1 MHNQKKLTKKQRRL
15 LREQTNAVDN
25 NLQIKNLTPLTRNQ
39 QIAFQSYNKGKH
51 LMLHGTAGSGKT
63 LCAVYLALKDV
74 LNEVY
79 EKAIII
85 RSVVPSRDIGFLP
98 GDQNAKIKVYEMPYI
113 QLCKELFNRSDAY
126 KLLQHNRSLE
136 FISTSFIRGLTIN
149 NSVVIV
155 DECQNMNWAE
165 LSTVLTR
172 IGKNCKIIICGDTK
186 QSDLSERDGKHDLLK
201 LINVLKRMKSF
212 EFIQMTSDD
221 ILRGDFCKEFIIECE
236 RLNY

>member
-1 MHNQKKLTKKQRRL
+1 MHSQKKLTKKQRRL
-15 LREQTNAVDN
+15 LREQTNAIDN
-25 NLQIKNLTPLTRNQ
+25 NLKIKTLTPLTKNQ
-39 QIAFQSYNKGKH
+39 QLAFQSYSRGKH

-63 LCAVYLALKDV
+63 LCAVYLGLKDV
-74 LNEVY
+74 LDGVY
-79 EKAIII
+79 EKVIII

-98 GDQNAKIKVYEMPYI
+98 GDHDAKLKVYEMPYV

-126 KLLQHNRSLE
+126 RLLQHNKNLD

-149 NSVVIV
+149 NAVVIV
-155 DECQNMNWAE
+155 EECQNMNWGE

-172 IGKNCKIIICGDTK
+172 VGTNCRVIVCGDTK
-186 QSDLSERDGKHDLLK
+186 QSDLSERDGKRDILK
-201 LINVLKRMKSF
+201 LITVLKRLKTF

-221 ILRGDFCKEFIIECE
+221 ILRGDFCKDFIVECE